1 MEGPALRS
9 IIGPAGVASP
19 TVAHI
24 PHAST
29 VIPAEVRARLLLG
42 DEALARE
49 LVRMTDWHTDTLFAF
64 TGRLGATRLVNGVSR
79 LVVDPERFT
88 DDAQEPMAAVGQGA
102 VYTRTSD
109 GLALRELLDGER
121 DALLDTYFAPYH
133 ADLAGLVGDRLAAD
147 GRCLLL
153 DCHSFAAQPLAS
165 ELDQTPDRPDV
176 CIGTDAFHTPAA
188 LVDALVDGLAAEGYV
203 VAVDRPFAGTIV
215 PLSAYRLDRRVASV
229 MIEVRRGLYCDEAT
243 GEPLRQFDE
252 IGTKLARATAS
263 ALSREGW
270 VPDAIGDTGRDADAA
285 TILSAH
291 PEMDDRLS

>member
-1 MEGPALRS
+1 MDTLPPRS
-9 IIGPAGVASP
+9 IIGPPGMASP
-19 TVAHI
+19 IVAHI

-29 VIPAEVRARLLLG
+29 AIPSEVRGRLLVS
-42 DEALARE
+42 DEALARG

-109 GLALRELLDGER
+109 GSALRELLAGER
-121 DALLDTYFAPYH
+121 DALLGTYFFPYH
-133 ADLAGLVGDRLAAD
+133 ADLAGLVGERLATH

-153 DCHSFAAQPLAS
+153 DCHSFATQPLAS
-165 ELDQTPDRPDV
+165 EPDQTPGRPDV
-176 CIGTDAFHTPAA
+176 CIGTDAFHTLPA
-188 LVDALVDGLAAEGYV
+188 LVDALVGGLASEGFA

-215 PLSAYRLDRRVASV
+215 PLSAYQLDRRVASV

-243 GEPLRQFDE
+243 GEPLPGFGE
-252 IGTKLARATAS
+252 VETKLARAVAS

-270 VPDAIGDTGRDADAA
+270 TPHAPG
-285 TILSAH
+285 
-291 PEMDDRLS
+291 

>member
-1 MEGPALRS
+1 VDRLPPRS
-9 IIGPAGVASP
+9 IIGPPGMASP
-19 TVAHI
+19 IVANI

-29 VIPAEVRARLLLG
+29 AIPSEVRARLLVS

-109 GLALRELLDGER
+109 GSALRELIDGER
-121 DALLDTYFAPYH
+121 DALLGTYFSPYH
-133 ADLAGLVGDRLAAD
+133 SDLAGLVREHLATD
-147 GRCLLL
+147 GRCLLV
-153 DCHSFAAQPLAS
+153 DCHSFATQPLAS
-165 ELDQTPDRPDV
+165 EPDQTPGRPDV
-176 CIGTDAFHTPAA
+176 CIGTDAFHTPPA
-188 LVDALVDGLAAEGYV
+188 LVYALVAGLASEGFA

-215 PLSAYRLDRRVASV
+215 PLSAYQLDRRVASV

-243 GEPLRQFDE
+243 GEPLPGFGE
-252 IGTKLARATAS
+252 VEAKLARAVAS
-263 ALSREGW
+263 ALALEGW
-270 VPDAIGDTGRDADAA
+270 APDAPG
-285 TILSAH
+285 
-291 PEMDDRLS
+291 